1 MRWPVPSCPGRIVQR
16 VEPRAESVV
25 RRAMPIYVALLFA
38 ILTAFGL
45 LVLVELRHVLFVL
58 FVSIVFAAALS
69 GPTARLEALR
79 LPRGLAA
86 VLIYLFALGLIVGTG
101 WLILPPLFEQ
111 LAAFADRAP
120 GYARRYEGIRETYE
134 NLRENYPALAPF
146 DRQMSRLGEAIL
158 GRAGDRV
165 VELPAALFAI
175 FLDVLAI
182 FFISLLLVTNR
193 ERIVGFFLNVVHPT
207 DREQVAGVI
216 DKMWNRVG
224 YYLRAKV
231 IEMAII
237 GTITYVALRLIG
249 VPFAVPL
256 AIVVALGEAIPR
268 AGPWL
273 ARIPLL
279 GVAGL
284 EGWETFLLTFGASV
298 LIEGVLK
305 GFVIAPMVEGHQLE
319 IHPLFV
325 FVAVLV
331 GASLGGFAGAFI
343 AVPMAALLETLFE
356 EVVLP
361 WRQRQMAATTEE
373 PPLPPPPEPA

>member
-1 MRWPVPSCPGRIVQR
+1 MLIQ
-16 VEPRAESVV
+16 
-25 RRAMPIYVALLFA
+25 LK
-38 ILTAFGL
+38 
-45 LVLVELRHVLFVL
+45 HVLFIL
-58 FVSIVFAAALS
+58 FVSVLFAAALS
-69 GPTARLEALR
+69 GPTTRLTAWR
-79 LPRGLAA
+79 IPRGLAA
-86 VLIYLFALGLIVGTG
+86 VLIYLFALGVVIGTG
-101 WLILPPLFEQ
+101 WLVVPPLFEQ
-111 LAAFADRAP
+111 LATFADEAP
-120 GYARRYEGIRETYE
+120 DYAERYEGLRDTYE
-134 NLRENYPALAPF
+134 KLREHYPALAPF
-146 DRQMSRLGEAIL
+146 DRQISRLGEAIL
-158 GRAGDRV
+158 QRAGDRV
-165 VELPAALFAI
+165 IELPAALFGI

-193 ERIVGFFLNVVHPT
+193 DRIVGFVLKVVHPT
-207 DREQVAGVI
+207 DREQVADVI
-216 DKMWNRVG
+216 DKIWNRVG

-237 GTITYVALRLIG
+237 GAITYVALRVIG

-279 GVAGL
+279 AVAGL
-284 EGWETFLLTFGASV
+284 DGWKTFVLTFAASV
-298 LIEGVLK
+298 VIENLK
-305 GFVIAPMVEGHQLE
+305 GFAIAPIVEGQQLD

-343 AVPMAALLETLFE
+343 AVPLAAMVEVLFE

-361 WRQRQMAATTEE
+361 WRQRQLAADEV
-373 PPLPPPPEPA
+373 PLPPPAT

>member
-1 MRWPVPSCPGRIVQR
+1 
-16 VEPRAESVV
+16 
-25 RRAMPIYVALLFA
+25 MPTYVALLFA
-38 ILTAFGL
+38 ILTVFGL
-45 LVLVELRHVLFVL
+45 MLLVELRHVLFIL
-58 FVSIVFAAALS
+58 FVSVLFAAALS

-79 LPRGLAA
+79 IPRGLAA
-86 VLIYLFALGLIVGTG
+86 ILIYLFVLALVIGTG

-111 LAAFADRAP
+111 VATFADEAP
-120 GYARRYEGIRETYE
+120 GYLERYEGVQESYDK
-134 NLRENYPALAPF
+134 LREHYPALAPF
-146 DRQMSRLGEAIL
+146 DRQMSHLGEAIL
-158 GRAGDRV
+158 NRAGDRV
-165 VELPAALFAI
+165 VELPAALFGI

-182 FFISLLLVTNR
+182 FFISLLLLTNR
-193 ERIVGFFLNVVHPT
+193 ERIVGFVLTVVHPT
-207 DREQVAGVI
+207 DRQQVAEVI

-237 GTITYVALRLIG
+237 GAITYVALRLIG

-256 AIVVALGEAIPR
+256 AVVVALGEAIPR

-279 GVAGL
+279 AVAGL
-284 EGWETFLLTFGASV
+284 QGWKIFALTFAASV
-298 LIEGVLK
+298 VIENLK
-305 GFVIAPMVEGHQLE
+305 GFVIAPLVEGHQLE
-319 IHPLFV
+319 IHPLLV
-325 FVAVLV
+325 FVAVLA

-343 AVPMAALLETLFE
+343 AVPFAAMLEVLFD

-361 WRQRQMAATTEE
+361 WRKRQMATSAEE